1 MIKVMNHGNGKNTI
15 ITLEGSKK
23 EIAIQYIALIQELA
37 EKYPDVMQAVAN
49 ELQGGS
55 HG

>member
-23 EIAIQYIALIQELA
+23 EIAIQCIALIQELT
-37 EKYPDVMQAVAN
+37 EKYPDIMQAVAN
-49 ELQGGS
+49 GLQGGEN
-55 HG
+55 G